1 MRHLFILIG
10 LLVLGSVVVAQQPQV
25 GTPADD
31 DPVQAVMDDDGG
43 RAFIIN
49 TKNFKR
55 LAKLRRFG
63 GGAIA
68 EPEQYSVFL
77 GSRWA
82 TSQLRAR
89 EPKLSNLLSSIRSQ
103 AETEKLS
110 SYGIANCFA
119 PTISQEVLTTFGNED
134 ESLSD
139 IRVRLALAE
148 LVNSDSLPRGGPS
161 TIYVIF
167 LEPGLNST
175 LGTLTGR
182 KHYLA
187 YHHFFNIA
195 GQRLHYVVVPYEPDL
210 ETAQAIALR
219 AFVAAALNPS
229 GNFGN

>member
-1 MRHLFILIG
+1 MRHLFMLIG
-10 LLVLGSVVVAQQPQV
+10 LLVFGGAVVAQQPQGGV
-25 GTPADD
+25 PADD
-31 DPVQAVMDDDGG
+31 APVQAVMDDDGG

-55 LAKLRRFG
+55 LTKLRRFS
-63 GGAIA
+63 GAIA
-68 EPEQYSVFL
+68 EPEQYSIFL
-77 GSRWA
+77 GSQWG
-82 TSQLRAR
+82 TSQLRGR
-89 EPKLSNLLSSIRSQ
+89 EPKLSNLLSSIHSQ
-103 AETEKLS
+103 GETEKLS

-119 PTISQEVLTTFGNED
+119 PTISQEVLTSFAND
-134 ESLSD
+134 ERFSD
-139 IRVRLALAE
+139 IRARAALAE
-148 LVNSDSLPRGGPS
+148 LVTSGSLPRNGPS

-167 LEPGLNST
+167 LEPGLHST

-195 GQRLHYVVVPYEPDL
+195 GQRLHYVIVPYEPDL

-229 GNFGN
+229 GDTGN

>member
-1 MRHLFILIG
+1 MRYLFMLIV
-10 LLVLGSVVVAQQPQV
+10 LLAFGTTAVAQQSQV
-25 GTPADD
+25 GAPADD
-31 DPVQAVMDDDGG
+31 DPVQVVMDDDGG

-55 LAKLRRFG
+55 LTKLRRFG
-63 GGAIA
+63 GGALA
-68 EPEQYSVFL
+68 QPEQYSIFL
-77 GSRWA
+77 GSQWG
-82 TSQLRAR
+82 TLQLRGR

-119 PTISQEVLTTFGNED
+119 PTISQEVLTGFANAENF
-134 ESLSD
+134 SD
-139 IRVRLALAE
+139 IRARATLAE
-148 LVNSDSLPRGGPS
+148 LVNSGSLPRSGPS

-167 LEPGLNST
+167 LEPGLSST
-175 LGTLTGR
+175 LGTFTGR

-187 YHHFFNIA
+187 YHNFFNVG

-229 GNFGN
+229 GNTSD

>member
-10 LLVLGSVVVAQQPQV
+10 LLVFGSVVVAQQPQV
-25 GTPADD
+25 GAPADD

-43 RAFIIN
+43 RAFIVN
-49 TKNFKR
+49 SRNFKR

-63 GGAIA
+63 AGAIA
-68 EPEQYSVFL
+68 APEQYSIFL
-77 GSRWA
+77 GSQWA
-82 TSQLRAR
+82 TPQLRGR

-103 AETEKLS
+103 VETETLS

-119 PTISQEVLTTFGNED
+119 PTISQEVLTSFGND
-134 ESLSD
+134 EKFSD
-139 IRVRLALAE
+139 IRVRAALAE
-148 LVNSDSLPRGGPS
+148 LVNSGSLPRSGPS
-161 TIYVIF
+161 TLYVIF

-187 YHHFFNIA
+187 YHQFFNIDS
-195 GQRLHYVVVPYEPDL
+195 QRLHYVVVPYEPDL

-229 GNFGN
+229 GNLAN

>member
-1 MRHLFILIG
+1 MCHLFMLIG
-10 LLVLGSVVVAQQPQV
+10 WLVFGGAVFSQQPQA
-25 GTPADD
+25 GAPADD
-31 DPVQAVMDDDGG
+31 DSVQAVMDDDGG

-49 TKNFKR
+49 SRNFKR
-55 LAKLRRFG
+55 LTKLRRFG
-63 GGAIA
+63 GGAIV
-68 EPEQYSVFL
+68 EPEQYSIFL

-82 TSQLRAR
+82 TSQLRGR

-103 AETEKLS
+103 VETEKLS

-119 PTISQEVLTTFGNED
+119 VTISQEVLTSFDND
-134 ESLSD
+134 ERFSD
-139 IRVRLALAE
+139 LRARAALAE
-148 LVNSDSLPRGGPS
+148 LVNSGSLPRSGPS

-187 YHHFFNIA
+187 YHQFFNIA

-210 ETAQAIALR
+210 ERAQAIALR
-219 AFVAAALNPS
+219 AFVAAAINPL
-229 GNFGN
+229 GAFGN

>member
-1 MRHLFILIG
+1 MRHLFMLIG
-10 LLVLGSVVVAQQPQV
+10 LLVFGSAVVGQQPQ
-25 GTPADD
+25 GGAPADD

-49 TKNFKR
+49 TRNFKR
-55 LAKLRRFG
+55 LTKLRRFS

-68 EPEQYSVFL
+68 EPEQYSIFL
-77 GSRWA
+77 GSHWA
-82 TSQLRAR
+82 TSQLRGR

-119 PTISQEVLTTFGNED
+119 PTISQEVLTSFDSD
-134 ESLSD
+134 EGFSD
-139 IRVRLALAE
+139 IRARTALAE
-148 LVNSDSLPRGGPS
+148 LVNSGSLPRSGPS

-175 LGTLTGR
+175 LGTLAGR

-195 GQRLHYVVVPYEPDL
+195 GQRLHYVVVPYEPDP

-219 AFVAAALNPS
+219 AFVAAALNPL
-229 GNFGN
+229 GNVGN